1 MNIIKSI
8 LVFSLL
14 YQRSRWHSRSSSYG
28 SRSQYI
34 RWNWNNVPRR
44 DQWSKLFVETIEGTK
59 HTPYLKSETT
69 FYYITNSGGF
79 RHWDKGGGKSG
90 LKNNFFQ
97 FGKKI
102 RGAKPSR
109 SPPWIHH
116 WLRPNWILKCDCWAW
131 HLTHVMWEQ
140 AREADARGRRPFANQ
155 WQSNDVYKIPHFNI
169 HSFYRAAH
177 IHYQSL
183 WR

>member
-1 MNIIKSI
+1 M
-8 LVFSLL
+8 L

-102 RGAKPSR
+102 RGAKALPVPSLD
-109 SPPWIHH
+109 SPLTKAQFLSVIVGHGT
-116 WLRPNWILKCDCWAW
+116 W
-131 HLTHVMWEQ
+131 HMLCENK
-140 AREADARGRRPFANQ
+140 RGRQTREEEDLLLI
-155 WQSNDVYKIPHFNI
+155 NDKAMTFIKFLTLIFIHFIELPTSTTKVCEGKLTTKIIISPLF
-169 HSFYRAAH
+169 
-177 IHYQSL
+177 
-183 WR
+183 